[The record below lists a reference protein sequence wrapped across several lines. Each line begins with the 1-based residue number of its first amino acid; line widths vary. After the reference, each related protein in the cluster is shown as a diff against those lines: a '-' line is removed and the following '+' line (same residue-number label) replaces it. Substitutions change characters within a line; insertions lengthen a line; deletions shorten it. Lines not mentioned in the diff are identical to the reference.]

1 MSGDAVVAGGDVAM
15 SAERAAE
22 QRARLRVEIA
32 NAARIVAPVWP
43 LERFVAVNPLLGLL
57 EEGFEGAVADARR
70 WLGARGYPG
79 APAASDRDRTT
90 LAAAA
95 PGVSD
100 AVTEL
105 VERWCALL
113 VDPHGPTA
121 GTIDRYAAWRQVARH
136 DRSLRR
142 LVAGDP
148 KAAVAALPDRADDAV
163 LAALDRL
170 GVGAEGR
177 AHELR
182 AQLARMPGWAGY
194 ARWCDEWS
202 GPQDPN
208 PQLHLIELLAIALS
222 ADALVGLGAGA
233 GGDVSATSPTSAPAM
248 ADGDP
253 ALVAAREGLA
263 TAEGAYREHLLAALA
278 GPGRPAPEAPA
289 AQVVCCIDVRSELLR
304 RHLEAVGPYDTV
316 GFAGF
321 FATPVRVRPLG
332 SAESYPSAPV
342 LLDPE
347 VEVAERPDPDDP
359 RGAASVVRSRARRA
373 AGVAAVEDLG
383 HDAVAMYALAETAGW
398 VFGPAALARTVAPT
412 PRRGRGAAAVT
423 VVDPADALGLDER
436 AGVAETAL
444 RTMGLTEGFAPVVLL
459 CGHGAT
465 TAANAHAA
473 SLDCGACGGNHGGPN
488 ARTLAAILN
497 DDEVRAELGAR
508 GIAIGEGTWFGAAEH
523 DTTTDEVTLLDAHRA
538 PATHRAALDRLAAD
552 LAVAGERAAAE
563 RMTRLPGGL
572 GRDRDAAAPTAKRA
586 ARRARRRAG
595 DWAQT
600 RPEWGLARNAAFVV
614 GPRDL
619 TRGVD
624 LEGRTFLHSYDAA
637 ADTAGVALETILTA
651 PMVVAHWINAQYY
664 FSTVDPDVFGAGDK
678 ALHNPVAGIGVLSGA
693 GGDLRIGLPWQ
704 SVAAPHGPYHEPLRL
719 LAVVEAPL
727 ERIDAVIARNPILQH
742 LFGGG
747 WVHLV
752 ARPDGERPWSRWT
765 AAGRWTVVDPDG
777 NVAPSHAAE
786 ALA

>member
-1 MSGDAVVAGGDVAM
+1 MSGGGGATGVAVTTEDATAAVDTT
-15 SAERAAE
+15 AEP
-22 QRARLRVEIA
+22 RARLRVEIA

-43 LERFVAVNPLLGLL
+43 LERFVAVNPLVGLI
-57 EEGFEGAVADARR
+57 EEGFDGAVADARR

-79 APAASDRDRTT
+79 VPAPSHRARTA

-95 PGVSD
+95 PDVAD
-100 AVTEL
+100 AVTGL
-105 VERWCALL
+105 VARWCALL
-113 VDPHGPTA
+113 VDPHGPVA
-121 GTIDRYAAWRQVARH
+121 GTTDRYEAWREVARH

-142 LVAGDP
+142 LVGGDL
-148 KAAVAALPDRADDAV
+148 KTAVAALPDRADDAV
-163 LAALDRL
+163 LAALDHL
-170 GVGAEGR
+170 GVEPEGR
-177 AHELR
+177 GHELR
-182 AQLARMPGWAGY
+182 AQLARLPGWAGY

-202 GPQDPN
+202 GPQDPT
-208 PQLHLIELLAIALS
+208 PRFHLVELLAIALS
-222 ADALVGLGAGA
+222 ADALVGAAAGVDPSPRA
-233 GGDVSATSPTSAPAM
+233 PSIETAAASGDSDETACT
-248 ADGDP
+248 
-253 ALVAAREGLA
+253 AAREGLA
-263 TAEGAYREHLLAALA
+263 AAEGTYRDHLLAALA
-278 GPGRPAPEAPA
+278 GPGRRGTGTPA

-304 RHLEAVGPYDTV
+304 RHLEAVGPYDTL

-321 FATPVRVRPLG
+321 FATPVRIRPLG

-359 RGAASVVRSRARRA
+359 EGAAGVVRSRARRA

-398 VFGPAALARTVAPT
+398 VFGPAALARTVAPS
-412 PRRGRGAAAVT
+412 PRRGRDAAAVT

-436 AGVAETAL
+436 ATVAETAL
-444 RTMGLTEGFAPVVLL
+444 RTMGLTEGFAPIVLL

-497 DDEVRAELGAR
+497 DDEVRAELRAR

-523 DTTTDEVTLLDAHRA
+523 DTTTDEVALLDAHRA
-538 PATHRAALDRLAAD
+538 PDSHRDALDRLAAD

-572 GRDRDAAAPTAKRA
+572 GRDRDAGTATAKRA

-637 ADTAGVALETILTA
+637 ADSAGVALETILTA

-664 FSTVDPDVFGAGDK
+664 FSTVDPEVFGAGDK
-678 ALHNPVAGIGVLSGA
+678 ALHNPVAGVGVLSGA
-693 GGDLRIGLPWQ
+693 GGDLQVGLPWQ
-704 SVAAPHGPYHEPLRL
+704 SVAAPDGLYHEPLRL
-719 LAVVEAPL
+719 LAVVQAPL
-727 ERIDAVIARNPILQH
+727 ERLDAVIARNPILQH
-742 LFGGG
+742 LFGGR

-752 ARPDGERPWSRWT
+752 ARPDPDQSWSQWADAATWVAIDPAGEAR
-765 AAGRWTVVDPDG
+765 A
-777 NVAPSHAAE
+777 
-786 ALA
+786 

>member
-1 MSGDAVVAGGDVAM
+1 MSVEETVTGIAVTTDDATSQLDTTVEA
-15 SAERAAE
+15 
-22 QRARLRVEIA
+22 RARLRVEIA
-32 NAARIVAPVWP
+32 ESSRIVAPVWP

-57 EEGFEGAVADARR
+57 EEGFDGAVSDARR

-79 APAASDRDRTT
+79 VPAPSQRVGTV
-90 LAAAA
+90 LATAA
-95 PGVSD
+95 PDVAE
-100 AVTEL
+100 AVAGL
-105 VERWCALL
+105 VARWCALL
-113 VDPHGPTA
+113 VDPHGTMA
-121 GTIDRYAAWRQVARH
+121 GAASRYEAWRQVARH

-142 LVAGDP
+142 LVGGDL
-148 KAAVAALPDRADDAV
+148 AASVAALPDRADDAV
-163 LAALDRL
+163 LTALDRL
-170 GVGAEGR
+170 GIEPEGR
-177 AHELR
+177 THELR
-182 AQLARMPGWAGY
+182 AQLARLPGWAGY

-202 GPQDPN
+202 GPQDPT
-208 PQLHLIELLAIALS
+208 PRLHLVELLAIALS
-222 ADALVGLGAGA
+222 TDAMVAGA
-233 GGDVSATSPTSAPAM
+233 AGVDASTGAAGIEPATTDDVDEPAC
-248 ADGDP
+248 A
-253 ALVAAREGLA
+253 AAREGLA
-263 TAEGAYREHLLAALA
+263 AAEGAYRDHLLAALA
-278 GPGRPAPEAPA
+278 GPGRHGPVTPA

-304 RHLEAVGPYDTV
+304 RHLEAVGPYDTL

-321 FATPVRVRPLG
+321 FATPVRIRPLG

-347 VEVAERPDPDDP
+347 VEVRERPDPDHP
-359 RGAASVVRSRARRA
+359 ESAAGVVRSRARRA

-398 VFGPAALARTVAPT
+398 VFGPAALARTVAPS
-412 PRRGRGAAAVT
+412 PRRGRDAAAVT
-423 VVDPADALGLDER
+423 VVDPAEVLGLDER
-436 AGVAETAL
+436 ATVAETAL

-497 DDEVRAELGAR
+497 DEEVRAELRAR
-508 GIAIGEGTWFGAAEH
+508 GVTIGEGTWFGAAEH
-523 DTTTDEVTLLDAHRA
+523 DTTTDEVALLDAHRA
-538 PATHRAALDRLAAD
+538 PASHRDAVDRLAAD
-552 LAVAGERAAAE
+552 LAIAGERAAAE

-572 GRDRDAAAPTAKRA
+572 GRDRKAGTATAKRA

-624 LEGRTFLHSYDAA
+624 LAGRTFLHSYDAA

-664 FSTVDPDVFGAGDK
+664 FSTVDPEVFGAGDK
-678 ALHNPVAGIGVLSGA
+678 ALHNPVAGVGVLSGA
-693 GGDLRIGLPWQ
+693 DGDLQVGLPWQ
-704 SVAAPHGPYHEPLRL
+704 SVAGPDGPYHEPLRL
-719 LAVVEAPL
+719 LTVVEAPL

-742 LFGGG
+742 LFGGR

-752 ARPDGERPWSRWT
+752 ARS
-765 AAGRWTVVDPDG
+765 DPDQPWTQWADAG
-777 NVAPSHAAE
+777 VWHAAHVSRTE
-786 ALA
+786 CFT